1 MKTRIL
7 SVLLLVN
14 FFVLLT
20 PREWWHHCDHHEAI
34 EFSHSDTH
42 FDDGSCNFCEF
53 DLGSFTIH
61 NFHFFTAKKQLFIA
75 VSVAEITNK
84 EQAAIQSFLLRGPP
98 SSC

>member
-1 MKTRIL
+1 MRNRIL

-20 PREWWHHCDHHEAI
+20 PRDWWHHCDHHEVI
-34 EFSHSDTH
+34 DFSHSDTH

-53 DLGSFTIH
+53 DLSLFTVH
-61 NFHFFTAKKQLFIA
+61 KFHFFTPKKQLFIA
-75 VSVAEITNK
+75 VSFTEIANK

-98 SSC
+98 SIC